1 MNKIKIETI
10 EFYKMKFI
18 MNALDN
24 GWKIKKRKNH
34 YIFQK
39 PHENKKE
46 IFMDDYLT
54 KFILENKEIPNLN

>member
-1 MNKIKIETI
+1 MNKMEIPTI
-10 EFYKMKFI
+10 EYLKMKFI

-24 GWKIKKRKNH
+24 GWKIKKKKKH
-34 YIFQK
+34 FIFQK

-54 KFILENKEIPNLN
+54 KFILENKDSINFF

>member
-1 MNKIKIETI
+1 MNKIEIHTI
-10 EFYKMKFI
+10 EYLKMKFI

-24 GWKIKKRKNH
+24 GWKVKKNKKH

-46 IFMDDYLT
+46 IFMDEYLT
-54 KFILENKEIPNLN
+54 KFILENKELPNF